1 MAKYSSNS
9 LSLVYKDDAHY
20 DNDNYKYKYIENLA
34 LEISIMSDHNY
45 MVHIYEHNLLKVS
58 IYIIRR
64 NVMNGSNM
72 KDLELFKYILP
83 ACINCIRYYTHYI
96 TPLHSQR
103 YIFLTNMLN
112 KMRPL
117 IGV

>member
-20 DNDNYKYKYIENLA
+20 DNDNYKYIENLA

-83 ACINCIRYYTHYI
+83 ACINCIRYYIHDDI
-96 TPLHSQR
+96 TPLHRQR
-103 YIFLTNMLN
+103 YNFLNNMLN

>member
-1 MAKYSSNS
+1 MSKYLLNS
-9 LSLVYKDDAHY
+9 LSIVYKDDAHY
-20 DNDNYKYKYIENLA
+20 DNDNYEYIENLA

-45 MVHIYEHNLLKVS
+45 MVNTYEKNLLKVS
-58 IYIIRR
+58 IYILRR
-64 NVMNGSNM
+64 NVMNDSNI

-83 ACINCIRYYTHYI
+83 TCINCIRYYINYI
-96 TPLHSQR
+96 TPLHRER
-103 YIFLTNMLN
+103 YNFLNNMLN